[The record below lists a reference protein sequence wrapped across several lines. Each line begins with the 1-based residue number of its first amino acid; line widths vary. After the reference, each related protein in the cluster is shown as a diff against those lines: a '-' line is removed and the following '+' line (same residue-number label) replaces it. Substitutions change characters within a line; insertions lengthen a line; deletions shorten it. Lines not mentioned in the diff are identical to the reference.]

1 MSKRIL
7 CSERS
12 HRTRDVGVRGG
23 GSIKHF
29 LDSDLFGKKSEAIL
43 VRALRLHGA
52 SRALIMPL
60 RDDFSRVEFHEH
72 GPVGFEFFDG
82 DG

>member
-1 MSKRIL
+1 MSKSIL

-12 HRTRDVGVRGG
+12 HRTRDVGVRSG
-23 GSIKHF
+23 GSIKHL
-29 LDSDLFGKKSEAIL
+29 LDSGLLGKKSEGVLI
-43 VRALRLHGA
+43 RALGLHGS
-52 SRALIMPL
+52 SRALVMPL